1 MRGRDAGTDGTFP
14 WTYPTAS
21 SDGAIRK
28 RSVCPLL
35 AIGAGR
41 GAHPL
46 QKAQRVGHPTLSLA
60 DDLWKTGAEFAGAEG
75 FEGAEAGGEC
85 RGRETTFAEEAAQEV
100 CGRLVG
106 FACVAFDTA
115 GDEVAI
121 GVAAGMH
128 LRDDMVEAL
137 GAFFQAAEAVEAR
150 VALTG
155 IDGAAQ

>member
-1 MRGRDAGTDGTFP
+1 MRGQTERFLAHIPRHRAMGPSGNVP
-14 WTYPTAS
+14 
-21 SDGAIRK
+21 
-28 RSVCPLL
+28 SVPLL
-35 AIGAGR
+35 R
-41 GAHPL
+41 
-46 QKAQRVGHPTLSLA
+46 RVGHPTLSLA
-60 DDLWKTGAEFAGAEG
+60 DDLWKTGAELAGAEG
-75 FEGAEAGGEC
+75 FEGTEAGGEC
-85 RGRETTFAEEAAQEV
+85 PGRETAFAEKAAQEV
-100 CGRLVG
+100 CGRLVC

-137 GAFFQAAEAVEAR
+137 GASFQAAVAVEAS